1 MSPEKHDLTGNATAQ
16 FHKLEVGETT
26 SFPTQD
32 ELAWMLGVI
41 CGNGFIGREYDR
53 RIFLTRPNEPELLKK
68 FQDIGR
74 GLFGKEPVM
83 KPNRVSFFGRQV
95 ISELGDLR
103 NNTWPETIKLKHGW
117 ILNDPKHIWKFI
129 EGLFDAKGNI
139 QTKPEEDNEIYFRTN
154 SVLSA
159 DFIQNLLLSVGLK
172 NPTVHSTQIK
182 DQTLYTIGLYNIA
195 DLKVIADSIH
205 PKSPNKQKK
214 LKAIREIP
222 DPLTDE
228 RTIWGF
234 ALKNNLIPTILAQNL
249 MSEEE
254 LAEVR
259 DLFRRKVIRKRSE
272 QLLNRF
278 TVLVAKLA
286 K

>member
-1 MSPEKHDLTGNATAQ
+1 MSPETHQLITHITARL
-16 FHKLEVGETT
+16 HTLGTREAV

-41 CGNGFIGREYDR
+41 CGNGFIGKEYDR
-53 RIFLTRPNEPELLKK
+53 RIFLTRSNEPELLEK

-74 GLFGKEPVM
+74 RLFGKEPVM

-117 ILNDPKHIWKFI
+117 ILNDPKHTWKFI

-139 QTKPEEDNEIYFRTN
+139 QTKPEDDNALYFRTN
-154 SVLSA
+154 NLISA
-159 DFIQNLLLSVGLK
+159 DFIKNLLLNVGLK

-182 DQTLYTIGLYNIA
+182 EQTLYKVGVYNIA
-195 DLKVIADSIH
+195 DLKAIADSIH

-254 LAEVR
+254 LAEIR
-259 DLFRRKVIRKRSE
+259 DLFKRKVIRKRSE

-286 K
+286 Q